1 MKKNTLMV
9 WVDAGLFALLGMTIL
24 SALIEIFLPLFIHVI
39 LGLLLS
45 AGAMTHVVLH
55 WDWIKNVFK
64 RFGHLSSQVQAGFL
78 LNLGLFFAYSAAGG
92 MGLIARLSRILGPL
106 HHVVGFFHVFL
117 VVIVIILQI
126 IHLARHWKWLT
137 VTAPRLIGLS

>member
-24 SALIEIFLPLFIHVI
+24 SAMIEIILPFFVHVV

-45 AGAMTHVVLH
+45 AGALTHVALH
-55 WDWIKNVFK
+55 WDWINNVFK
-64 RFGHLSSQVQAGFL
+64 RFGHLSSQVQTCFL
-78 LNLGLFFAYSAAGG
+78 LNLALFLAYSAAGG

-106 HHVVGFFHVFL
+106 HLVVGFFHVFM

-137 VTAPRLIGLS
+137 QTAPRLIGLS